1 MNVIGIM
8 LDSFRQDHVGFY
20 NQGRGPFSGI
30 PACRTPNLDAFA
42 AESVVFD
49 NAYPEALPTIPV
61 RTQLFTGQCTLPF
74 RPGQHLTREDV
85 SIAEILG
92 EKAM

>member
-1 MNVIGIM
+1 MNLICIV

-20 NQGRGPFSGI
+20 SQGRPAFAGI
-30 PACRTPNLDAFA
+30 APCHTPHLDAFA
-42 AESVVFD
+42 RQCVVFD

-74 RPGQHLTREDV
+74 R
-85 SIAEILG
+85 
-92 EKAM
+92 